1 MSSRWTKINRQIHCS
16 SQSSTSKQTM
26 TRRCRSLGQIFR
38 RENVCNNVNDKG
50 RHLDAMSFSKSIS
63 RLDIEEQPHLSKSQS
78 NKVEH

>member
-38 RENVCNNVNDKG
+38 RDVCNNVNDKG

-63 RLDIEEQPHLSKSQS
+63 KLDIEEQSRLSKSQL